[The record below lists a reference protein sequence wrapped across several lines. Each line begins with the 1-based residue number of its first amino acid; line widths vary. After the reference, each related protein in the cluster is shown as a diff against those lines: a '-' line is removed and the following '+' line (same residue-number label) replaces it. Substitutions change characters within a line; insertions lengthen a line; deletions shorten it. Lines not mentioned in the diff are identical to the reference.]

1 MEKLVLQTKVFNMGE
16 PKALLA
22 LALEPPNLDDIEKT
36 ILLLKE
42 VWIHCVNPLK
52 ELIKHCHVAE
62 RGIG

>member
-1 MEKLVLQTKVFNMGE
+1 MGE

-42 VWIHCVNPLK
+42 VRVHCVNALK
-52 ELIKHCHVAE
+52 GLIKHCHVAE

>member
-1 MEKLVLQTKVFNMGE
+1 MGE